1 MSKNILSIVQQL
13 TPIFQDVFDNDG
25 LIISEYTTARE
36 VDGWDSLAHIRLVV
50 SIEKAF
56 GIRFTADEISNLEN
70 IGALAGLI
78 LKKQSDI

>member
-1 MSKNILSIVQQL
+1 MPNNCHAIVEKL

-25 LIISEYTTARE
+25 LTISESTTAKD

-56 GIRFTADEISNLEN
+56 GIRFSADEISNLEN
-70 IGALAGLI
+70 IGALAEII
-78 LKKQSDI
+78 LKKQ